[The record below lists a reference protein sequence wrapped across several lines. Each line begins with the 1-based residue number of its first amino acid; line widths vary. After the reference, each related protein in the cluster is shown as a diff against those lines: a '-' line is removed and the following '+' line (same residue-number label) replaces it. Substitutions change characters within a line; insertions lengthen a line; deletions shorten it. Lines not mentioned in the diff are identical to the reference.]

1 MNPDI
6 DRLYNLVSQY
16 TRTVGRGDEEE
27 GLYRG
32 EGKGGGVKVWRERKG
47 REWGE
52 VILKLIFCD
61 GNFA

>member
-1 MNPDI
+1 M
-6 DRLYNLVSQY
+6 
-16 TRTVGRGDEEE
+16 GRGDEEE